1 MEPAEPEQYAAL
13 QRFDQDPEL
22 AELERLLAEFNLFRL
37 LGLGS
42 AEETHSRIL
51 AWLLNPRENH
61 RLGAAFLNRFLAATT
76 DLDRADADGSAA
88 QALREW
94 HNAVDGQQG
103 FLDLLILDEGQR
115 FLCAIENKVYSGEH
129 SGQLTRYRRALENRY
144 PDFTRRYLFLSPW
157 GTLAQDAA
165 EQKHWQSVDYG
176 VIRQLVDETAQ
187 DFADSISAEA
197 LAFLRQY
204 ADIVRRR
211 ILGNEDARVLAGKI
225 YQRHKDA
232 IDFIHTHRDYCE
244 LRLQEILKE
253 VIENQADWKLEGQH
267 KQRRFTRFFPEAWPK
282 FPVFQTGMGWLP
294 TCPALTLFQFRCEN
308 DTLVVDIAISQGKD
322 QAARDAVDSCLR
334 KIIDPAKRSEKSF
347 ATHWIVF
354 DLSENILDKSDFEQ
368 WDESSI
374 RSKLADWVSAFAQN
388 QYPQIR
394 DAVTRCLAE
403 FEASGQP

>member
-1 MEPAEPEQYAAL
+1 MEPVEREQFAAL

-22 AELERLLAEFNLFRL
+22 DELERLMSEFNLFRL

-51 AWLLNPRENH
+51 AWLLTPRENH

-88 QALREW
+88 QVQREW
-94 HNAVDGQQG
+94 HNAVDGQG
-103 FLDLLILDEGQR
+103 GRLDLLIRDEGQR

-157 GTLAQDAA
+157 GILAQDAA
-165 EQKHWQSVDYG
+165 ERKHWQSVDYG
-176 VIRQLVDETAQ
+176 IIRQLVEETAQ
-187 DFADSISAEA
+187 DFADSVSAEV

-204 ADIVRRR
+204 ADIIRRR
-211 ILGNEDARVLAGKI
+211 ILRNEDARFLAGKI
-225 YQRHKDA
+225 YRRHKDA
-232 IDFIHTHRDYCE
+232 IELIYENRNYCE

-253 VIENQADWKLEGQH
+253 AIENQDGWKLEGQH
-267 KQRRFTRFFPEAWPK
+267 KQWGFTRFFPDAWPG
-282 FPVFQTGMGWLP
+282 FQVFQTGTGWLP
-294 TCPALTLFQFRCEN
+294 HSNALVLFQFRCQSNTLKIDIGISPCAAEN
-308 DTLVVDIAISQGKD
+308 
-322 QAARDAVDSCLR
+322 QAVRDAIVDCL
-334 KIIDPAKRSEKSF
+334 AKVAPLPKWK
-347 ATHWIVF
+347 HNDWDGF
-354 DLSENILDKSDFEQ
+354 DLSGNILEPSDFEQ
-368 WDESSI
+368 WDEASI
-374 RSKLADWVSAFAQN
+374 RAKLADGVSAFAQN

-394 DAVTRCLAE
+394 DAVTRCLEE